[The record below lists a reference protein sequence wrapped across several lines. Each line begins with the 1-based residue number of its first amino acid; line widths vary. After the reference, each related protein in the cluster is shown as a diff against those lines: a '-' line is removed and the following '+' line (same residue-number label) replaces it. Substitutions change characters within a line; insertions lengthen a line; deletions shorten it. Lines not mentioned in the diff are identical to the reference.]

1 MSNSFITKLQAM
13 SLDELRAYSKIQ
25 PTSIK
30 GNAELLKMS
39 LADLQAYSTSLI
51 HSIEYNTMVIEQ
63 SQRQENIIARRIMLS
78 QSSSYGYRRE
88 MINNNNLLLAY
99 NAQYAQII
107 ENNKIVDQT
116 VQTYKNLID
125 EDTATIKTLTNL
137 ILGLQIKSSSI
148 STSLQGSSF
157 EERAKY
163 YSSLYIDYMVA
174 DTLYNDCINS
184 TIELNSIY
192 DDSLKLEEEA
202 YSTLLRSA
210 DDVLSTTTE
219 LTELYTDKAAIHST
233 LTSETINEALYTNAY
248 NSTSAGLTAVNE
260 LFEIA
265 TLFSNYNELVAAQKK
280 NMESY
285 NTAYTYYTALDTTT
299 NTISGAT
306 SAGWLSL
313 MATLSDTES
322 TINMNMS
329 NTSNYILTRLDEN
342 EIISISTA
350 NAAVDINDLTTS
362 TLNAYAT
369 LAQSSFEYNS
379 TLNEDANTRLVNNTN
394 EYIEN
399 LADYTKNVNTSNEI
413 FSTINADS
421 DLDIDAII
429 TRIRMIPEIRKNL
442 FSTYNDSIEYSTLM
456 NNRYEKSMTDYKYYL
471 DIYNSTSKNLF
482 EVNAL
487 LTDNMT
493 STYNVIAT
501 VNTFST
507 MIDIT
512 SIDMEAYDI
521 ESKIHYT
528 TEELAAMRYR
538 YAYVVSKR
546 MDATKIYENCVLSQ
560 VQQTQTPTQTTI
572 IPAAVNLAV
581 NSIAT
586 AYTNLN
592 TINTFLNRFGSI
604 YYNFT
609 AHMANL
615 NNISTLVGNKVE
627 TYSSLTTYRQ
637 ESYLN
642 PNDIST
648 ANSLTTAQ
656 TTLDELTSLVEN
668 SSLILATSQS
678 IIENDRLNFMEK
690 YVNTFPASEVI
701 QTESTISSFLEAGY
715 LMTSQ

>member
-13 SLDELRAYSKIQ
+13 SVDELTAYSKIV

-51 HSIEYNTMVIEQ
+51 HSIQYNTTVIEQ

-78 QSSSYGYRRE
+78 QSTSYGYRRE
-88 MINNNNLLLAY
+88 MINNNNILLAY
-99 NAQYAQII
+99 NAQYAQVLA
-107 ENNKIVDQT
+107 NNKTVDQT
-116 VQTYKNLID
+116 VQTYKNLIE
-125 EDTATIKTLTNL
+125 EDTVTIKTLTNL
-137 ILGLQIKSSSI
+137 IQGLQIKSSSI

-174 DTLYNDCINS
+174 DALYTDYTNS
-184 TIELNSIY
+184 TIQLNSIY
-192 DDSLKLEEEA
+192 NDSLNLEEEA

-219 LTELYTDKAAIHST
+219 LTELYRDKAAIHST

-248 NSTSAGLTAVNE
+248 NSTSAGLTALNE

-265 TLFSNYNELVAAQKK
+265 TLFSNYNELVVAQKK

-285 NTAYTYYTALDTTT
+285 NTAYTYYTTLNTT
-299 NTISGAT
+299 NDTISGAT

-329 NTSNYILTRLDEN
+329 NTSNSILTRLDEN

-350 NAAVDINDLTTS
+350 KAAVDINDFTTS
-362 TLNAYAT
+362 TLKAYVT

-394 EYIEN
+394 KYIEN

-421 DLDIDAII
+421 DLDTDVII
-429 TRIRMIPEIRKNL
+429 RRIRMIPEIHNNL
-442 FSTYNDSIEYSTLM
+442 VSTYNDSIEYSTLM
-456 NNRYEKSMTDYKYYL
+456 NNTYEKSMADYKYYL
-471 DIYNSTSKNLF
+471 DIYNSTSKNIF
-482 EVNAL
+482 DVNVL
-487 LTDNMT
+487 LTDNMA

-507 MIDIT
+507 ILDIT
-512 SIDMEAYDI
+512 NIDMEAYDI
-521 ESKIHYT
+521 ESKISYT
-528 TEELAAMRYR
+528 MEELAAMRYR

-546 MDATKIYENCVLSQ
+546 VDATKIYENCVLTQ
-560 VQQTQTPTQTTI
+560 VKKVSGTI
-572 IPAAVNLAV
+572 TVPAAVNLAV
-581 NSIAT
+581 NTIAT

-592 TINTFLNRFGSI
+592 TVNTFLNRFGSI
-604 YYNFT
+604 YYNYT
-609 AHMANL
+609 AHMGNL
-615 NNISTLVGNKVE
+615 HNISTLLGNKVE

-656 TTLDELTSLVEN
+656 ITLDGLTSLVEN
-668 SSLILATSQS
+668 SSLILATTQS
-678 IIENDRLNFMEK
+678 IIENDKLNFMK
-690 YVNTFPASEVI
+690 SYLNTFPASEVI

-715 LMTSQ
+715 LMSSQ

>member
-13 SLDELRAYSKIQ
+13 SVDELTAYSKIV

-51 HSIEYNTMVIEQ
+51 HSIQYNTTVIEQ

-78 QSSSYGYRRE
+78 QSTSYGYRRE
-88 MINNNNLLLAY
+88 MINNNNILLAY
-99 NAQYAQII
+99 NAQYAQVLAD
-107 ENNKIVDQT
+107 NKTVDQT
-116 VQTYKNLID
+116 VQSYKNLIE
-125 EDTATIKTLTNL
+125 EDTVTIKTLTNL
-137 ILGLQIKSSSI
+137 IQGLQIKSSSI

-174 DTLYNDCINS
+174 DALYTDYTNS
-184 TIELNSIY
+184 TIQLNSIY
-192 DDSLKLEEEA
+192 NDSLNLEEEA

-219 LTELYTDKAAIHST
+219 LTELYRDKAAIHST

-248 NSTSAGLTAVNE
+248 NSTSAGLTALNE

-265 TLFSNYNELVAAQKK
+265 TLFSNYNELVVAQKK

-285 NTAYTYYTALDTTT
+285 NTAYTYYTTLNTT
-299 NTISGAT
+299 NDTISGAT

-329 NTSNYILTRLDEN
+329 NTSNSILTRLDEN

-350 NAAVDINDLTTS
+350 KAAVDINEFTTT
-362 TLNAYAT
+362 TLKAYVT

-394 EYIEN
+394 KYIEN

-421 DLDIDAII
+421 DLDTDVII
-429 TRIRMIPEIRKNL
+429 RRIRMIPEIHNNL
-442 FSTYNDSIEYSTLM
+442 VSTYNDSIEYSTLM
-456 NNRYEKSMTDYKYYL
+456 NNTYEKSMADYKYYL
-471 DIYNSTSKNLF
+471 DIYNSTSKNIF
-482 EVNAL
+482 DVNVL
-487 LTDNMT
+487 LTDNMA

-507 MIDIT
+507 ILDIT
-512 SIDMEAYDI
+512 NIDMEAYDI
-521 ESKIHYT
+521 ESKISYT
-528 TEELAAMRYR
+528 MEELAAMRYR

-546 MDATKIYENCVLSQ
+546 VDATKIYENCVLTQ
-560 VQQTQTPTQTTI
+560 VKQVSGTI
-572 IPAAVNLAV
+572 TIPAAVNLAV
-581 NSIAT
+581 NTIAT

-592 TINTFLNRFGSI
+592 TVNTFLNRFGSI
-604 YYNFT
+604 YYNYT
-609 AHMANL
+609 AHMGNL
-615 NNISTLVGNKVE
+615 HNISTLLGNKVE

-656 TTLDELTSLVEN
+656 ITLDGLTSLVEN
-668 SSLILATSQS
+668 SSLILATTQS
-678 IIENDRLNFMEK
+678 IIENDKLNFMK
-690 YVNTFPASEVI
+690 SYLNTFPASEVI

-715 LMTSQ
+715 LMSSQ

>member
-13 SLDELRAYSKIQ
+13 SLDELTSYSKVV

-51 HSIEYNTMVIEQ
+51 HSIEYNTMVIDQ

-78 QSSSYGYRRE
+78 QSSSHGYRRE

-99 NAQYAQII
+99 NAQYAEVL
-107 ENNKIVDQT
+107 ENNRVVDET
-116 VQTYKNLID
+116 VQKYKKLIE
-125 EDTATIKTLTNL
+125 EDTATINTLNNL

-157 EERAKY
+157 EERATY
-163 YSSLYIDYMVA
+163 YSSLYIDYMLA
-174 DTLYNDCINS
+174 DSLYTDCINS

-192 DDSLKLEEEA
+192 EESLKLEEEA

-210 DDVLSTTTE
+210 DEVLSTTTE
-219 LTELYTDKAAIHST
+219 LTELYVDKAAVHST
-233 LTSETINEALYTNAY
+233 LTGETINETLYTNAY
-248 NSTSAGLTAVNE
+248 NSTSAGLTAINE

-265 TLFSNYNELVAAQKK
+265 TLFSNYNELVEAQKK

-285 NTAYTYYTALDTTT
+285 NTAYSYYTAVNNTS

-329 NTSNYILTRLDEN
+329 NTSNSILTRLEEN

-350 NAAVDINDLTTS
+350 NAAVDINKVTTS
-362 TLNAYAT
+362 TLEAYIT

-379 TLNEDANTRLVNNTN
+379 TLNEDANTRLINHTN
-394 EYIEN
+394 QYIEN
-399 LADYTKNVNTSNEI
+399 MADYTTNVNTSNEI

-421 DLDIDAII
+421 DLDTDMII
-429 TRIRMIPEIRKNL
+429 TRIKMIPKIRRNL
-442 FSTYNDSIEYSTLM
+442 LSTFNDSIEYSTLM
-456 NNRYEKSMTDYKYYL
+456 NDTYEKSMTDYKYYL
-471 DIYNSTSKNLF
+471 DIYNSTSKNII

-487 LTDNMT
+487 LTDNTT
-493 STYNVIAT
+493 STYTVIAD

-507 MIDIT
+507 MVDIT

-528 TEELAAMRYR
+528 LEELAAMQYR
-538 YAYVVSKR
+538 YTYVVSKR
-546 MDATKIYENCVLSQ
+546 MDAKKIYENCVMTQ
-560 VQQTQTPTQTTI
+560 VQQVAGTI
-572 IPAAVNLAV
+572 TIPAAVNLAV
-581 NSIAT
+581 NTIAT

-592 TINTFLNRFGSI
+592 TVNTFLNRFTSI
-604 YYNFT
+604 YYNYT
-609 AHMANL
+609 AHMGNL
-615 NNISTLVGNKVE
+615 HNISTLVGNKAE
-627 TYSSLTTYRQ
+627 TYSSITTYRQ

-648 ANSLTTAQ
+648 ANALITAQ
-656 TTLDELTSLVEN
+656 TTLDGLTFLVEN
-668 SSLILATSQS
+668 SSPILATTQS
-678 IIENDRLNFMEK
+678 IIENDKLNFMRS
-690 YVNTFPASEVI
+690 YMNTFPASEVI
-701 QTESTISSFLEAGY
+701 ETESTISSFLEAGF
-715 LMTSQ
+715 LMPSQ

>member
-13 SLDELRAYSKIQ
+13 SVDELTAYSKIV

-51 HSIEYNTMVIEQ
+51 HSIQYNTTVIEQ

-88 MINNNNLLLAY
+88 MINNNNILLAY
-99 NAQYAQII
+99 NAQYAQVLAD
-107 ENNKIVDQT
+107 NKTVDQT
-116 VQTYKNLID
+116 VQSYKNLIE
-125 EDTATIKTLTNL
+125 EDTVTIKTLTNL
-137 ILGLQIKSSSI
+137 IQGLQIKSSSI

-174 DTLYNDCINS
+174 DALYTDYTNS
-184 TIELNSIY
+184 TIQLNSIY
-192 DDSLKLEEEA
+192 NDSLNLEEEA

-219 LTELYTDKAAIHST
+219 LTELYRDKAAIHST

-248 NSTSAGLTAVNE
+248 NSTSAGLTALNE

-265 TLFSNYNELVAAQKK
+265 TLFSNYNELVVAQKK

-285 NTAYTYYTALDTTT
+285 NTAYTYYTTLNTT
-299 NTISGAT
+299 NDTISGAT

-329 NTSNYILTRLDEN
+329 NTSNSILTRLDEN

-350 NAAVDINDLTTS
+350 KAAVDINEFTTT
-362 TLNAYAT
+362 TLKAYVT

-394 EYIEN
+394 KYIEN

-421 DLDIDAII
+421 DLDTDVII
-429 TRIRMIPEIRKNL
+429 RRIRMIPEIHNNL
-442 FSTYNDSIEYSTLM
+442 VSTYNDSIEYSTLM
-456 NNRYEKSMTDYKYYL
+456 NNTYEKSMADYKYYL
-471 DIYNSTSKNLF
+471 DIYNSTSKNIF
-482 EVNAL
+482 DVNVL
-487 LTDNMT
+487 LTDNMA

-507 MIDIT
+507 ILDIT
-512 SIDMEAYDI
+512 NIDMEAYDI
-521 ESKIHYT
+521 ESKISYT
-528 TEELAAMRYR
+528 MEELAAMRYR

-546 MDATKIYENCVLSQ
+546 VDATKIYENCVLTQ
-560 VQQTQTPTQTTI
+560 VKQVSGTI
-572 IPAAVNLAV
+572 TIPAAVNLAV
-581 NSIAT
+581 NTIAT

-592 TINTFLNRFGSI
+592 TVNTFLNRFGSI
-604 YYNFT
+604 YYNYT
-609 AHMANL
+609 AHMGNL
-615 NNISTLVGNKVE
+615 HNISTLLGNKVE

-656 TTLDELTSLVEN
+656 ITLDGLTSLVEN
-668 SSLILATSQS
+668 SSLILATTQS
-678 IIENDRLNFMEK
+678 IIENDKLNFMK
-690 YVNTFPASEVI
+690 SYLNTFPASEVI

-715 LMTSQ
+715 LMSSQ

>member
-1 MSNSFITKLQAM
+1 MSNSFITKLEAM
-13 SLDELRAYSKIQ
+13 SLDELTAYSKVV

-30 GNAELLKMS
+30 QNAELLKMS

-51 HSIEYNTMVIEQ
+51 QSIEYNTIVIEQ
-63 SQRQENIIARRIMLS
+63 SQRQENIIGRQIMLS

-99 NAQYAQII
+99 NAQYAQVL
-107 ENNKIVDQT
+107 ENNKEVDQT
-116 VQTYKNLID
+116 VQTYKKLIE
-125 EDTATIKTLTNL
+125 EDTATIKSLTNL

-163 YSSLYIDYMVA
+163 YSSLYIDYMLA
-174 DTLYNDCINS
+174 DSLYTDCINS
-184 TIELNSIY
+184 TIQLNSIY
-192 DDSLKLEEEA
+192 DESLKLEEEA

-233 LTSETINEALYTNAY
+233 LTGETINETLYTNAY
-248 NSTSAGLTAVNE
+248 NSTSAGFTAINE

-265 TLFSNYNELVAAQKK
+265 TLFSNYNELVAAEKK

-285 NTAYTYYTALDTTT
+285 NTAYTYYTAVNNTT

-329 NTSNYILTRLDEN
+329 NTSNLILSRLDEN

-350 NAAVDINDLTTS
+350 NAAVDINKVTTS
-362 TLNAYAT
+362 TLEGYIT

-379 TLNEDANTRLVNNTN
+379 TLNEDANTRLVNYTN
-394 EYIEN
+394 QYIEN
-399 LADYTKNVNTSNEI
+399 MADYTKNVNTSNEI

-421 DLDIDAII
+421 DLDTDII
-429 TRIRMIPEIRKNL
+429 IRRIKMIPEIRRNL
-442 FSTYNDSIEYSTLM
+442 ISTYNDSIEYSTLM
-456 NNRYEKSMTDYKYYL
+456 NDTYEKSMTEYKYYL
-471 DIYNSTSKNLF
+471 DIYNSTSKNIF

-487 LTDNMT
+487 LTDNTT
-493 STYNVIAT
+493 STYNMIAD

-507 MIDIT
+507 MLDIA
-512 SIDMEAYDI
+512 SIDMEVYDI

-528 TEELAAMRYR
+528 MEELAAMRYR
-538 YAYVVSKR
+538 YSYAVSKR
-546 MDATKIYENCVLSQ
+546 VDATKIYENCVLTQ
-560 VQQTQTPTQTTI
+560 VQKVSDTI
-572 IPAAVNLAV
+572 IVPAAVNLAV
-581 NSIAT
+581 DSIAT

-592 TINTFLNRFGSI
+592 TVNTFLNRFGSI
-604 YYNFT
+604 YYNYT
-609 AHMANL
+609 AHTGNL
-615 NNISTLVGNKVE
+615 YNISTLVGNKAE
-627 TYSSLTTYRQ
+627 TYSSLTTYRE

-642 PNDIST
+642 PNDISK
-648 ANSLTTAQ
+648 ASALTTAQ
-656 TTLDELTSLVEN
+656 TTLEALTSLVEN
-668 SSLILATSQS
+668 SSLILATTQS
-678 IIENDRLNFMEK
+678 IIENDKLNFMK
-690 YVNTFPASEVI
+690 NYVNTFPESEVI

-715 LMTSQ
+715 LMSSQ

>member
-1 MSNSFITKLQAM
+1 MSV
-13 SLDELRAYSKIQ
+13 DELTAYSKIV

-51 HSIEYNTMVIEQ
+51 HSIQYNTTVIEQ

-78 QSSSYGYRRE
+78 QSTSYGYRRE
-88 MINNNNLLLAY
+88 MINNNNILLAY
-99 NAQYAQII
+99 NAQYAQVLA
-107 ENNKIVDQT
+107 NNKTVDQT
-116 VQTYKNLID
+116 VQTYKNLIE
-125 EDTATIKTLTNL
+125 EDTVTIKTLTNL
-137 ILGLQIKSSSI
+137 IQGLQIKSSSI

-174 DTLYNDCINS
+174 DALYTDYTNS
-184 TIELNSIY
+184 TIQLNSIY
-192 DDSLKLEEEA
+192 NDSLNLEEEA

-219 LTELYTDKAAIHST
+219 LTELYRDKAAIHST

-248 NSTSAGLTAVNE
+248 NSTSAGLTALNE

-265 TLFSNYNELVAAQKK
+265 TLFSNYNELVVAQKK

-285 NTAYTYYTALDTTT
+285 NTAYTYYTTLNTT
-299 NTISGAT
+299 NDTISGAT

-329 NTSNYILTRLDEN
+329 NTSNSILTRLDEN

-350 NAAVDINDLTTS
+350 KAAVDINDFTTS
-362 TLNAYAT
+362 TLKAYVT

-394 EYIEN
+394 KYIEN

-421 DLDIDAII
+421 DLDTDVII
-429 TRIRMIPEIRKNL
+429 RRIRMIPEIHNNL
-442 FSTYNDSIEYSTLM
+442 VSTYNDSIEYSTLM
-456 NNRYEKSMTDYKYYL
+456 NNTYEKSMADYKYYL
-471 DIYNSTSKNLF
+471 DIYNSTSKNIF
-482 EVNAL
+482 DVNVL
-487 LTDNMT
+487 LTDNMA

-507 MIDIT
+507 ILDIT
-512 SIDMEAYDI
+512 NIDMEAYDI
-521 ESKIHYT
+521 ESKISYT
-528 TEELAAMRYR
+528 MEELAAMRYR

-546 MDATKIYENCVLSQ
+546 VDATKIYENCVLTQ
-560 VQQTQTPTQTTI
+560 VKKVSGTI
-572 IPAAVNLAV
+572 TVPAAVNLAV
-581 NSIAT
+581 NTIAT

-592 TINTFLNRFGSI
+592 TVNTFLNRFGSI
-604 YYNFT
+604 YYNYT
-609 AHMANL
+609 AHMGNL
-615 NNISTLVGNKVE
+615 HNISTLLGNKVE

-656 TTLDELTSLVEN
+656 ITLDGLTSLVEN
-668 SSLILATSQS
+668 SSLILATTQS
-678 IIENDRLNFMEK
+678 IIENDKLNFMK
-690 YVNTFPASEVI
+690 SYLNTFPASEVI

-715 LMTSQ
+715 LMSSQ